1 MLNYKFTVM
10 KKIKLL
16 VTLVALLV
24 IQNVYADGGMSKD
37 MASLRNSLAMSSM
50 MKNKNKTAKDLGK
63 FEEKIAKVLEKHPE
77 DKGYADVTL
86 AEILLHS
93 INENIQDAPRAF
105 NLYRQAA
112 KEIPES
118 DELHAL
124 AIYNIGLCFYQKR
137 AGLTQNFDSA
147 YVYMEKAAELN
158 PKHKMGIGEMTEL
171 GLGVNK
177 DPMFALACY
186 EEANKSGGDAYMAA
200 YDLRYALEN
209 MQEGTLNQDAYAK
222 YTTYKFKR
230 AVDKD
235 YEGAMAALRESAEM
249 GFLPAIANLGTELCT
264 DGNAKTTEEGLTMLK
279 KAADAGNVPAKH
291 NYAVYYYNWKVW
303 GKAGGVFA
311 AKKTYT
317 DMFSYYMDAATQG
330 FAPSQY
336 AIGNY
341 YTAGVG
347 IEKSNERAYV
357 WYGSSVRQGYFTKD
371 LVGKTPKEHFEAC
384 GKNIPEEKKKQLDDE
399 IAKMLTSQALSVKTL
414 NAFSKIPMFEG
425 SKSST
430 SAEVA
435 QQTAKPFAGNS
446 ALNAAFYQS
455 QYNKY
460 GRKVQ
465 SEVKSEFP
473 NADYVKALQTAMRS
487 IAAQAEE
494 KGFKIEHNEWEN
506 YNI

>member
-1 MLNYKFTVM
+1 M
-10 KKIKLL
+10 KRIKLL
-16 VTLVALLV
+16 VMLAALLV
-24 IQNVYADGGMSKD
+24 MQNGYADCGMSKD
-37 MASLRNSLAMSSM
+37 MESLRNSLAMNSM
-50 MKNKNKTAKDLGK
+50 MWSKKKTLKDVEK

-77 DKGYADVTL
+77 DKGYGDLTL
-86 AEILLHS
+86 AEILFHS
-93 INENIQDAPRAF
+93 KNETIHDASRAY

-112 KEIPES
+112 MEIPEG
-118 DELHAL
+118 DELRAL

-137 AGLTQNFDSA
+137 SGLTQNFDSA
-147 YVYMEKAAELN
+147 YVYFEKAGELN
-158 PKHKMGIGEMTEL
+158 PKHKLAIGEMTEL

-186 EEANKSGGDAYMAA
+186 EETNKNGGDAYMAA
-200 YDLRYALEN
+200 YALRYALEN

-230 AVDKD
+230 AVDMD
-235 YEGAMAALRESAEM
+235 YEGAMTALRESADM
-249 GFLPAIANLGTELCT
+249 DYTPAIADLGTELCT
-264 DGNAKTTEEGLTMLK
+264 DGNIKTTEDGVMMLK
-279 KAADAGNVPAKH
+279 KAADIGYVPAKY
-291 NYAVYYYNWKVW
+291 NYAVQYFNWKVY
-303 GKAGGVFA
+303 GKVGGVFA
-311 AKKTYT
+311 GNKALA
-317 DMFSYYMDAATQG
+317 DMIPYYLDAAKQG

-336 AIGNY
+336 AMGNC
-341 YTAGVG
+341 YTLGVG

-357 WYGSSVRQGYFTKD
+357 WYGSSVRQGYSTKD
-371 LVGKTPKEHFEAC
+371 MYGRTPKGQYEAY
-384 GKNIPEEKKKQLDDE
+384 GKLIPEEKKKQLDDE
-399 IAKMLTSQALSVKTL
+399 ISKMLTSQALSVKTL

-425 SKSST
+425 SKFST

-465 SEVKSEFP
+465 SEVKSEVP

-494 KGFKIEHNEWEN
+494 KGFTIEHNEWEN